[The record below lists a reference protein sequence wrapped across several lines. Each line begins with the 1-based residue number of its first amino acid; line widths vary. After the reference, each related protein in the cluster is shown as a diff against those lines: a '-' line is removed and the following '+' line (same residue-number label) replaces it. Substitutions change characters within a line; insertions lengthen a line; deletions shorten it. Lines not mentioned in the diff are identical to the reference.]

1 MINCSVKEHL
11 VPSLLSSPICYVS
24 ATRTVKEASLQKL
37 QRRRKV
43 LKNMMGHSNK
53 FTGKTFQA
61 AQQTHEIFLTLDHS
75 CKIFFDICP
84 TEQVDKIWA
93 HF

>member
-43 LKNMMGHSNK
+43 LNYGGARADSI
-53 FTGKTFQA
+53 A
-61 AQQTHEIFLTLDHS
+61 LI
-75 CKIFFDICP
+75 P
-84 TEQVDKIWA
+84 
-93 HF
+93 

>member
-43 LKNMMGHSNK
+43 LKYGGAQADSNALCNSLMQ
-53 FTGKTFQA
+53 GLR
-61 AQQTHEIFLTLDHS
+61 THDG
-75 CKIFFDICP
+75 
-84 TEQVDKIWA
+84 
-93 HF
+93 